1 MSIFVTKPFLPPL
14 EEVTELLKT
23 SWKSRI
29 VSNRGPLHQQLE
41 IELQKRIGSGYVSL
55 VSNATLGLYAAL
67 MCSDLKGEVITTSY
81 TFPATASVIR
91 LANLTPVIVDIADNN
106 VNICADLV
114 ERAITGQTS
123 AILGVHVYGEVC
135 DHFRLSALAQQ
146 NDLRLIYDAAH
157 AFDVKS
163 ENGSILNLGD
173 FSVVSFH
180 ATKTFNT
187 FEGGMVVSKTFD
199 QKAKVDEFINF
210 GIKDAETISSI
221 GLNAKMSEF
230 NAALGLVQ
238 LRYIDEVIARRKH
251 INDLYVGNL
260 NENSH
265 ISIWQSKMVYPNY
278 SYFPIFVKN
287 GEKERNELFKFL
299 QKSNIYTRKYFYP
312 SLGEVDTYKKFKYS
326 DCTNSRQISGKVICL
341 PIYPDLQNHEILQIC
356 QKIYDFY
363 S

>member
-14 EEVTELLKT
+14 DEVSELLKT
-23 SWKSRI
+23 SWKSRV
-29 VSNRGPLHQQLE
+29 VSNRGPLHKQLE
-41 IELQKRIGSGYVSL
+41 IELQNRIGSGYVTL
-55 VSNATLGLYAAL
+55 LCNATLGLYAAL
-67 MCSDLKGEVITTSY
+67 MCSDLKGEVITTAY

-91 LANLTPVIVDIADNN
+91 LANLTPVIVDIADDS

-114 ERAITGQTS
+114 ERAITDQTS

-135 DHFRLSALAQQ
+135 DHGKLSALAKQ
-146 NDLRLIYDAAH
+146 NDLKLIYDAAH

-187 FEGGMVVSKTFD
+187 FEGGMIVSKTSE
-199 QKAKVDEFINF
+199 QKSRVDEFINF
-210 GIKDAETISSI
+210 GIRDAETISSI

-238 LRYIDEVIARRKH
+238 LRYIDHVIARRKH
-251 INDLYVGNL
+251 VNDVYVENL
-260 NENSH
+260 KENGH
-265 ISIWQSKMVYPNY
+265 ISIWQSTMVYPNY

-287 GEKERNELFKFL
+287 GEKERNALHSFL
-299 QKSNIYTRKYFYP
+299 EKSNIYTRKYFYP
-312 SLGEVDTYKKFKYS
+312 SLGEVDAYKNFKYS
-326 DCTNSRQISGKVICL
+326 DCPNSRKTAGNVICL
-341 PIYPDLQNHEILQIC
+341 PIYPELQNHEILEIC
-356 QKIYDFY
+356 QRIYDFY

>member
-1 MSIFVTKPFLPPL
+1 MPIFVTKPFLPPL
-14 EEVTELLKT
+14 EEVNILLKT
-23 SWKSRI
+23 SWESRI
-29 VSNRGPLHQQLE
+29 VSNRGPLHQKLE
-41 IELQKRIGSGYVSL
+41 QKLQNRIGSGYVTL

-67 MCSDLKGEVITTSY
+67 KCSDIQGEVITSAY
-81 TFPATASVIR
+81 TFPATASVID
-91 LANLTPVIVDIADNN
+91 LAGLRPVIVDIANDS
-106 VNICADLV
+106 VNISTEMV
-114 ERAITGQTS
+114 QRAIRKQTS
-123 AILGVHVYGEVC
+123 AILGVHVYGELC
-135 DHFRLSALAQQ
+135 GHERLSQLADQYQ
-146 NDLRLIYDAAH
+146 LKLIYDAAH

-163 ENGSILNLGD
+163 ENGSILGLGD

-187 FEGGMVVSKTFD
+187 FEGGMVVSKTAE
-199 QKAKVDEFINF
+199 QKSKLDEFINF

-238 LRYIDEVIARRKH
+238 LRYIDHVIARRKH
-251 INDLYVGNL
+251 VNDVYVENL
-260 NENSH
+260 KENGH

-287 GEKERNELFKFL
+287 GEKERNALHSFL
-299 QKSNIYTRKYFYP
+299 EKSNIYTRKYFYP
-312 SLGEVDTYKKFKYS
+312 SLGEVDAYKNFKYS
-326 DCTNSRQISGKVICL
+326 DCPNSRRTAGNVICL
-341 PIYPDLQNHEILQIC
+341 PIYPELQNHEILEIC